1 MCWCA
6 RADLHFSECIA
17 KLVDTIR
24 STAMVLYFTPYSVV
38 DLNRMAA
45 AFNTR
50 YGGAADL
57 YLASPLT
64 VAVLTSWRASAAWV
78 R

>member
-1 MCWCA
+1 
-6 RADLHFSECIA
+6 
-17 KLVDTIR
+17 
-24 STAMVLYFTPYSVV
+24 MVLYFTPYSVV